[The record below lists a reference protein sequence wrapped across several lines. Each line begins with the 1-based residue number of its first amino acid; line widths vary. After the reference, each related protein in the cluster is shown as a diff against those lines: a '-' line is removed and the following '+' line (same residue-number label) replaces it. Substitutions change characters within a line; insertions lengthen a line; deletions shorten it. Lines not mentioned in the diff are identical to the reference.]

1 VTTLVWLAL
10 AGGVG
15 AVVRFALTLAL
26 PRREADSFPR
36 AILLVNTVGSLVAGV
51 TLGLVLVDA
60 LTFDIALVVW
70 VGFCGG
76 LTTFST
82 FAVET
87 VLLGR
92 VRMRLAWRN
101 IAITVILGL
110 LAATVGC
117 GLTQLVVGN

>member
-1 VTTLVWLAL
+1 MTTLVWVAL

-15 AVVRFALTLAL
+15 AVMRFALTLAL

>member
-15 AVVRFALTLAL
+15 AVMRFALTLAL

-36 AILLVNTVGSLVAGV
+36 AILVVNTVGSLVAGV

-60 LTFDIALVVW
+60 LTFDAALVVW

-101 IAITVILGL
+101 IAFTVILGL

>member
-1 VTTLVWLAL
+1 MTTLVWLAL

-36 AILLVNTVGSLVAGV
+36 AILVVNTVGSLVAGV

-60 LTFDIALVVW
+60 LTFDAALVVW

-101 IAITVILGL
+101 IAISVILGL
-110 LAATVGC
+110 LSATVGC

>member
-1 VTTLVWLAL
+1 MTTLVWLAL

>member
-1 VTTLVWLAL
+1 MTTLVWLAL

-15 AVVRFALTLAL
+15 AVMRFALTLAL

-36 AILLVNTVGSLVAGV
+36 AILVVNTVGSLVAGV

-60 LTFDIALVVW
+60 LTFDAALVVW

-101 IAITVILGL
+101 IAFTVILGL